1 MGSPKGDE
9 LIRRVLLEP
18 LDAEQLRANRLVE
31 RGKRRKEERRQR
43 LHVVGR
49 ARQEWPGTTQRPA
62 FAAPTYTR
70 FPQSESWV

>member
-18 LDAEQLRANRLVE
+18 LDSGQHRANRLVE
-31 RGKRRKEERRQR
+31 RGKRRKERRRQR
-43 LHVVGR
+43 LRLVGR

-62 FAAPTYTR
+62 SAAPTVTR
-70 FPQSESWV
+70 FLRSESWV